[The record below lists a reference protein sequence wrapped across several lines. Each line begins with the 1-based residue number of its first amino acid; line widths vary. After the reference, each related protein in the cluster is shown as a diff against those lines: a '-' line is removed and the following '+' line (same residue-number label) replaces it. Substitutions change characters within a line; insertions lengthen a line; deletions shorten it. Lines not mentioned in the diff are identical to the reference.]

1 MSDHIWSGYE
11 VVELGTIESDL
22 IISAHMD
29 HSHVQVYMLA
39 FPSHCGIG
47 MTSRKF
53 SQPTIGSPSLLRPKM
68 QSRIFMEQ
76 LICPTEISTKRMR
89 IMRGKMFQIHSNR
102 AQRASLWKVPSILIS
117 HLKKRT
123 FDKAFPPIFD
133 SNSIVFT

>member
-39 FPSHCGIG
+39 FPSHRGID

-89 IMRGKMFQIHSNR
+89 IMRGKCFKYIAIEHKELACGKFVHSY
-102 AQRASLWKVPSILIS
+102 IS
-117 HLKKRT
+117 FKKKN
-123 FDKAFPPIFD
+123 F
-133 SNSIVFT
+133 